1 MRGAWGEVAMAP
13 GLVAPGVTLWG
24 ILGHLF
30 VIYGIKLLMMCVG
43 TGLKLGLVCAEV
55 WRLSPIP

>member
-1 MRGAWGEVAMAP
+1 MAP

-24 ILGHLF
+24 ILGRLF
-30 VIYGIKLLMMCVG
+30 VIYGTKLLMMCVG

>member
-1 MRGAWGEVAMAP
+1 MAP

-30 VIYGIKLLMMCVG
+30 VIYGIKLSMMCVG

-55 WRLSPIP
+55 WQLSPIP